1 MGYNRLRIV
10 VYIALLMGLTA
21 LVTTHLNSPRI
32 IVICS
37 LLVFLFFALVIQ
49 TLSRLEAQSPTEET
63 PIKPHVD
70 EKLQLAHI
78 ASVESRLEYAP
89 TALFLITAKGNL
101 ISPLNNYARRLLAPG
116 SVSDSIAFSN
126 ALIDIGEQQ
135 RKMISFDTEKG
146 QERALVAFN
155 NLHIGKTQERIVA
168 VLPIESELET
178 VAFKAW
184 EQLVHV
190 LTHEIMNSLTPVASL
205 SRTAVDLLNEWK
217 TVAESEDDYSEVIS
231 NLFIALDA
239 ISRRSDN
246 LVHFVSSYRSLTN
259 VPAPIKA
266 SIQLTK
272 LFARVSALIKSTSDE
287 KNRKIEFTVEPA
299 TLEVMIDAGQL
310 EQALLNLIKNAE
322 EATDNSSNT
331 LILINAR
338 LTRGGRLRIE
348 VADNGPGISDNLIEH
363 IFTPFF
369 TTKLKGNGIGLAMVR
384 QLVHNNGGTVRYVR
398 KTNSGAKFVMVF

>member
-1 MGYNRLRIV
+1 
-10 VYIALLMGLTA
+10 
-21 LVTTHLNSPRI
+21 
-32 IVICS
+32 
-37 LLVFLFFALVIQ
+37 
-49 TLSRLEAQSPTEET
+49 
-63 PIKPHVD
+63 
-70 EKLQLAHI
+70 
-78 ASVESRLEYAP
+78 
-89 TALFLITAKGNL
+89 
-101 ISPLNNYARRLLAPG
+101 
-116 SVSDSIAFSN
+116 
-126 ALIDIGEQQ
+126 
-135 RKMISFDTEKG
+135 MISFDTEKG
-146 QERALVAFN
+146 QERALVAFS

-310 EQALLNLIKNAE
+310 EQALLSLIKNAE

>member
-32 IVICS
+32 IVISS

-49 TLSRLEAQSPTEET
+49 TLLRLEAQSPTKEA
-63 PIKPHVD
+63 PIKSHVD
-70 EKLQLAHI
+70 EQLQLAYI

-89 TALFLITAKGNL
+89 TALFLITTKENL

-126 ALIDIGEQQ
+126 TLIDIGEQQ

-146 QERALVAFN
+146 QERALVAFS

-184 EQLVHV
+184 QQLVHV

-217 TVAESEDDYSEVIS
+217 IVAKSEDDYSEVIS

-246 LVHFVSSYRSLTN
+246 LIHFVSNYRSLTN
-259 VPAPIKA
+259 VPAPIKV
-266 SIQLTK
+266 SIQLIK

-287 KNRKIEFTVEPA
+287 NNRTIDFNVEPA